1 VACLSSRLRDRSL
14 MNVRVLGADDLPA
27 VRTLVE
33 RDPVRYC
40 FVAARLDARLSAEL
54 IGYFDDEGLHSCVYV
69 GANLVPVETTPQ
81 SRAAFADWLRRRPRR
96 CSSFV
101 GTDDEVLDLWRLLE
115 PAWGPAREVRPR
127 QPLLTIDVNPSIAVD
142 PSVRRATMADLE
154 LLLPACV
161 HMFTAEVGVRP
172 YRPGG
177 EHAYRG
183 RICDVIKAGQS
194 FVRIENGEVLFKA
207 EIGSASGAACQV
219 QGVWVNPTHRG
230 KGLAAPGIAAVVA
243 LARANIA
250 PAVSLYVND
259 YNVAAR
265 KAYARVGFTESV
277 RFATVLF

>member
-1 VACLSSRLRDRSL
+1 
-14 MNVRVLGADDLPA
+14 MHLG
-27 VRTLVE
+27 
-33 RDPVRYC
+33 
-40 FVAARLDARLSAEL
+40 AEL
-54 IGYFDDEGLHSCVYV
+54 IGYFEGDRLESCLYV
-69 GANLVPVETTPQ
+69 GANLVPVETTPR

-101 GTDDEVLDLWRLLE
+101 GTDVEVLDLWRLLE

-127 QPLLTIDVNPSIAVD
+127 QPLLVIEDSPLVAPD
-142 PSVRRATMADLE
+142 PTVRRATMDDLD
-154 LLLPACV
+154 LVVPACV
-161 HMFTAEVGVRP
+161 DMFTAEVGVRP

-183 RICDVIKAGQS
+183 RIRDVIKAGHS
-194 FVRIENGEVLFKA
+194 YVRIENDEVLFKA
-207 EIGSASGAACQV
+207 EIGSASHAACQV
-219 QGVWVNPTHRG
+219 QGVWVNPTYRG
-230 KGLAAPGIAAVVA
+230 KGIAAPGMAAVVT
-243 LARANIA
+243 LARAHIA